1 MSANRVLLPDRHRQ
15 LDFFVCDILD
25 AKPKDDL
32 GSMEH
37 PLFTLSKKPD
47 TQIRHYEH
55 NGSSVKVVPSVMGH
69 ATIFDKDILIYC
81 ISQLVEAMNRGRE
94 VSRTVRLTAYDL
106 LVATNRDTGGRNYH
120 LLEQAL
126 QRLTGTKVFTN
137 IEVGG
142 HRIREGFG
150 LIESYRIVEKSS
162 RDSRMVA
169 VEVTLSEWLYRAVH
183 HKEVLTL
190 NRDYFRL
197 GKALDRRIYELGRKH
212 CGGQYSWK
220 VSLETLY
227 KKSGSQGPLRKFR
240 HFIKELSA
248 SNHLPDYHVS
258 FAPKTDMVRF
268 LNRDEGVKTA
278 EVTRFIEEFKQ
289 HGKEA

>member
-1 MSANRVLLPDRHRQ
+1 MTADNVLLPDRHRQ

-25 AKPKDDL
+25 ANPKDDL

-37 PLFTLSKKPD
+37 PFFTLSKKPD
-47 TQIRHYEH
+47 TKIRQYEH

-81 ISQLVEAMNRGRE
+81 ISQLVEAINRKRPL
-94 VSRTVRLTAYDL
+94 SRTVRLTAYDL
-106 LVATNRDTGGRNYH
+106 LIATNRDTGGRSYA
-120 LLEQAL
+120 LLEQAF
-126 QRLTGTKVFTN
+126 QRLAGTKIFTN
-137 IEVGG
+137 IKTGG
-142 HRIREGFG
+142 NRIREGFG
-150 LIESYRIVEKSS
+150 LIESYRIVEKSP

-169 VEVTLSEWLYRAVH
+169 VEVVLSEWLYRAVQ

-197 GKALDRRIYELGRKH
+197 GKALDRRIYELVRKH

-220 VSLETLY
+220 ISLELLF
-227 KKSGSQGPLRKFR
+227 KKSGSQGTLPKFR
-240 HFIKELSA
+240 HFIKKLSA

-258 FAPKTDMVRF
+258 FSVKQDMVSF
-268 LNRDEGVKTA
+268 VNRDEGVKTA
-278 EVTRFIEEFKQ
+278 EVTRFIAQFARRMRVK
-289 HGKEA
+289 